1 MDFNFSA
8 DQIALKKMAQELVAK
23 EITPYVH
30 EMDEKNEMRP
40 GLMKKFHEAGILN
53 LVVPEEYDGPG
64 LDALSIALIYEELG
78 KGCAGIATSAAANAL
93 ASYPVV
99 VAGNDA

>member
-30 EMDEKNEMRP
+30 EMDEKSEMRP
-40 GLMKKFHEAGILN
+40 GLIQKFHNAGILN
-53 LVVPEEYDGPG
+53 LFD
-64 LDALSIALIYEELG
+64 DFF
-78 KGCAGIATSAAANAL
+78 AG
-93 ASYPVV
+93 
-99 VAGNDA
+99 